1 MSEWQ
6 QKVFLCD
13 SSDPCAEQS
22 TAVSPIPP
30 IHTHEKE
37 ADVAET
43 AKKFEKFAS
52 VVNGLMLPPLF
63 IGDIITRCPALTS
76 QRHRHKDTQTNNTY
90 THY

>member
-1 MSEWQ
+1 MSERQ

-30 IHTHEKE
+30 IHTHERD
-37 ADVAET
+37 AHVAET
-43 AKKFEKFAS
+43 AKKLEKFAS

-63 IGDIITRCPALTS
+63 ICDIITRRPALTYKHL
-76 QRHRHKDTQTNNTY
+76 RDTGT
-90 THY
+90 